1 MFAPVGRPVYLKPMD
16 QAPAQTL
23 MTIGAYEAKTRLA
36 ELLDRVERGEQIV
49 ITRHGKPIARLVSEG
64 GHDRAAAL
72 AAVERITARR
82 KALAATGVHITQAEI
97 RAMRDE
103 GRR

>member
-1 MFAPVGRPVYLKPMD
+1 MD
-16 QAPAQTL
+16 QIERDMLP
-23 MTIGAYEAKTRLA
+23 TIGAYDAKARLS

-49 ITRHGKPIARLVSEG
+49 ITRHGKPVARLVPEG

-72 AAVERITARR
+72 AAVEQLTKYRNE
-82 KALAATGVHITQAEI
+82 LAARGVKFTTEEI
-97 RAMRDE
+97 LAMRDE

>member
-1 MFAPVGRPVYLKPMD
+1 MD
-16 QAPAQTL
+16 QVPERFTQS
-23 MTIGAYEAKTRLA
+23 IGAYDAKTRLS
-36 ELLDRVERGEQIV
+36 ELLDRVERGEQII
-49 ITRHGKPIARLVSEG
+49 ITRHGKPVARLIPEG

-82 KALAATGVHITQAEI
+82 KQLAARGMRTTQAEI

>member
-1 MFAPVGRPVYLKPMD
+1 MD
-16 QAPAQTL
+16 QVPTPGVL
-23 MTIGAYEAKTRLA
+23 SVGAYDAKTRLS

-49 ITRHGKPIARLVSEG
+49 ITRHGKPVARLVPEG
-64 GHDRAAAL
+64 GLDQAAAL
-72 AAVERITARR
+72 AAVDRITARR
-82 KALAATGVHITQAEI
+82 KELAAQGARITQAEI